1 MTKISEAQKRASQKW
16 DSQNKEKKNYIVAK
30 SQAKRFI
37 NKFATRQDLKFLSEL
52 IEKKL
57 EQ

>member
-16 DSQNKEKKNYIVAK
+16 DNKNKEKKNYIVAK

-37 NKFATRQDLKFLSEL
+37 NNFATKQDLKFLIEI

-57 EQ
+57 KN